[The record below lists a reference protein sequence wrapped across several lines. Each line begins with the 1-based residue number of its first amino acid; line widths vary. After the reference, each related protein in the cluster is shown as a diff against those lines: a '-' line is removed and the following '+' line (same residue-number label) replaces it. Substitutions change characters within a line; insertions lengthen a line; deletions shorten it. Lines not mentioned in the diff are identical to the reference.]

1 MYKVYAD
8 DVLINDPSA
17 ASENAVT
24 GTATKA
30 VNGIDSF
37 VFRIYSNNTGWDRLE
52 CLKTHIDAE
61 DVITGDKHVFHGRI
75 LTISPTQ
82 ESSGLIYKD
91 VQCEG
96 ELSYLQDSTQF
107 YHNLYHVPIYAIL
120 GAMLNDHNAQVDDGK
135 KIYLG
140 QYVTGMSVSFEWG
153 YGKTWETLQELLLQE
168 GVGGEIRLRYEDGER
183 YLDYTNGTFSGG
195 SDTVIEA
202 GVNLIS
208 LTQTIDPTAM
218 ITDLYAYGAKT
229 GGTEQR
235 VALPDVI
242 YDEARRTLAG
252 GIVAGTVI
260 FDDITDTTALEAAAQ
275 AYFDAMRPI
284 RKQYRITAADLSLI
298 NSSFDEFRLGY
309 QYRSK
314 NPLIGVDEVVR
325 LIGIQIKIE
334 DRTKNTLTF
343 GDKFDTLTAMTSKKS
358 KSFQMQ
364 LDKQPELIQGI
375 VEHQSEMIRGVEGGY
390 RYDRLGSDGKPLET
404 IYMNSPDVD
413 TATQALRINQNGLGF
428 WKQDPSDPTKT
439 PLTGN
444 YDYAWTIDGL
454 LNTAYLTAQTITGL
468 KFNNGNGTF
477 EVDASGNV
485 TAKAINI
492 KGGKI
497 NIETSNDQYDFL
509 RLKCNNG
516 QGGEWNMEVTPLEVK
531 ITNSSRNGY
540 VVVQAGGIWGYWGNQ
555 MKFNISTETGDLN
568 LYGLNGVTAFQFN
581 PNNAVTHMYDSNGD
595 EKIKFE
601 ANDRRIHMYD
611 SNGQRKIFL
620 DADTGTV
627 WADVFAHNY

>member
-17 ASENAVT
+17 ASENAIT
-24 GTATKA
+24 GTVTKA

-153 YGKTWETLQELLLQE
+153 YGKTWETLQDLLSDI
-168 GVGGEIRLRYEDGER
+168 GGEIRLRYADGRR
-183 YLDYTNGTFSGG
+183 YLDYTDSTFSGG

-218 ITDLYAYGAKT
+218 ITDLYAYGARIGDT
-229 GGTEQR
+229 QER
-235 VALPDVI
+235 VSLSNVI
-242 YDEARRTLAG
+242 YSEDRRELAG

-298 NSSFDEFRLGY
+298 DSSFDEFRLGY

-343 GDKFDTLTAMTSKKS
+343 GDRFDTLTAMTSKKS

-404 IYMNSPDVD
+404 IYMNSPDVG

-428 WKQDPSDPTKT
+428 WKKSTGGGT

-477 EVDASGNV
+477 EVDANGNV

-497 NIETSNDQYDFL
+497 NIETSNDQYDFVKL
-509 RLKCNNG
+509 HCDDG
-516 QGGEWNMEVTPLEVK
+516 HGGVWNMEILPNQLQ
-531 ITNSSRNGY
+531 ITNSSQNGY
-540 VVVQAGGIWGYWGNQ
+540 IKLRPDGVWGYWGNQ
-555 MKFNISTETGDLN
+555 VKFHLSSTFGSLN
-568 LYGLNGVTAFQFN
+568 LYGTNGVHAMGFDANNNFLAVKDSSGNQTILLNGNT
-581 PNNAVTHMYDSNGD
+581 G
-595 EKIKFE
+595 E
-601 ANDRRIHMYD
+601 IHAA
-611 SNGQRKIFL
+611 GFIQ
-620 DADTGTV
+620 T
-627 WADVFAHNY
+627 

>member
-1 MYKVYAD
+1 MYYVYAD
-8 DVLINDPSA
+8 RRLIGDPSA
-17 ASENAVT
+17 ASENALT
-24 GTATKA
+24 GTITKA

-37 VFRIYSNNTGWDRLE
+37 SFRIYSNNAGWDKLE
-52 CLKTHIDAE
+52 CLKTHIDVE
-61 DVITGDKHVFHGRI
+61 DAITGDKDVFHGRI

-82 ESSGLIYKD
+82 ESNGLIYKD

-107 YHNLYHVPIYAIL
+107 YHSLYAVPIYAIL
-120 GAMLNDHNAQVDDGK
+120 GAILNDHNAQVDDDK

-140 QYVTGMSVSFEWG
+140 QTVTGMSIKKEWG
-153 YGKTWETLQELLLQE
+153 YGKTYETLQELLADE
-168 GVGGEIRLRYEDGER
+168 DIGGEVRLSYENGVR
-183 YLDYTNGTFSGG
+183 YLDYTNETFSGG

-202 GVNLIS
+202 GVNLIA

-229 GGTEQR
+229 GSTEQR
-235 VALPDVI
+235 VSLQNAI
-242 YDEARRTLAG
+242 YSEERRTLAG
-252 GIVAGTVI
+252 GIVAGSVI
-260 FDDITDTTALEAAAQ
+260 FDDITDTTALETAAQ
-275 AYFDAMRPI
+275 AYFDAMKPI
-284 RKQYRITAADLSLI
+284 RKQYKITAADLSI
-298 NSSFDEFRLGY
+298 IDQSFDEFKLGY

-364 LDKQPELIQGI
+364 LDKQPALIQTV

-390 RYDRLGSDGKPLET
+390 RYDRLDSSGKPLET
-404 IYMNSPDVD
+404 IYMNSPDVN

-428 WKQDPSDPTKT
+428 WKKSTGGGT

-444 YDYAWTIDGL
+444 YDYAWTIDGT

-477 EVDASGNV
+477 EVDSNGNV

-497 NIETSNDQYDFL
+497 NIETSNDQYDFVKL
-509 RLKCNNG
+509 HCDDG
-516 QGGEWNMEVTPLEVK
+516 QGGVWNMEILPNQIQ
-531 ITNSSRNGY
+531 ITNSSQNGY
-540 VVVQAGGIWGYWGNQ
+540 VKLRSDGIWGYWGNQ
-555 MKFNISTETGDLN
+555 TKFHLSSTFGSLN
-568 LYGLNGVTAFQFN
+568 LYGTNGVHAIGLDANNNFLSVKDGNGTQTILLNGNTGEIIA
-581 PNNAVTHMYDSNGD
+581 NNFIT
-595 EKIKFE
+595 
-601 ANDRRIHMYD
+601 R
-611 SNGQRKIFL
+611 
-620 DADTGTV
+620 
-627 WADVFAHNY
+627 

>member
-1 MYKVYAD
+1 MYNVYAD
-8 DVLINDPSA
+8 DVLIGDPSA

-24 GTATKA
+24 GTITKA

-37 VFRIYSNNTGWDRLE
+37 VFRIYSNNTGWDKLE

-107 YHNLYHVPIYAIL
+107 YHNLYHAPIYAIL

-135 KIYLG
+135 RIYLG

-153 YGKTWETLQELLLQE
+153 YGKTWETLQELLSQE

-260 FDDITDTTALEAAAQ
+260 FDDITDTTALETAAQ

-298 NSSFDEFRLGY
+298 DSSFDEFRLGY

-314 NPLIGVDEVVR
+314 NPLIGVDEIVR

-343 GDKFDTLTAMTSKKS
+343 GDRFDTLTAMTSKKS

-477 EVDASGNV
+477 EVDANGNV

-492 KGGKI
+492 RGGKI
-497 NIETSNDQYDFL
+497 NIETSNDQYDFVKL
-509 RLKCNNG
+509 HCDDG
-516 QGGEWNMEVTPLEVK
+516 QGGVWNMEILPNQLQ
-531 ITNSSRNGY
+531 ITNSSQNGY
-540 VVVQAGGIWGYWGNQ
+540 IKLRPDGVWGYWGNQ
-555 MKFNISTETGDLN
+555 VKFHLSSTFGSLN
-568 LYGLNGVTAFQFN
+568 LYGTNGVHAMGFDANNNFLAVKDSSGNQTILLNGNT
-581 PNNAVTHMYDSNGD
+581 G
-595 EKIKFE
+595 E
-601 ANDRRIHMYD
+601 IHAA
-611 SNGQRKIFL
+611 GFIQ
-620 DADTGTV
+620 T
-627 WADVFAHNY
+627 

>member
-17 ASENAVT
+17 ASENAIT
-24 GTATKA
+24 GTVTKA

-153 YGKTWETLQELLLQE
+153 YGKTWETLQELLSQE
-168 GVGGEIRLRYEDGER
+168 GVGGEIRLRYEDGVR
-183 YLDYTNGTFSGG
+183 YLDYTNDIFSGG

-235 VALPDVI
+235 IALPDVI
-242 YDEARRTLAG
+242 YDETRRTLAG

-260 FDDITDTTALEAAAQ
+260 FDDITDTTALETAAQ
-275 AYFDAMRPI
+275 AYFDAMKPI

-298 NSSFDEFRLGY
+298 DSSFDEFRLGY
-309 QYRSK
+309 QYRSR
-314 NPLIGVDEVVR
+314 NSLIGVDEVVR

-477 EVDASGNV
+477 EVDANGNV

-497 NIETSNDQYDFL
+497 NIETSNDQYDFVKL
-509 RLKCNNG
+509 HCDDG
-516 QGGEWNMEVTPLEVK
+516 HGGVWNMEILPNQLQ
-531 ITNSSRNGY
+531 ITNSSQNGY
-540 VVVQAGGIWGYWGNQ
+540 IKLRPDGVWGYWGNQ
-555 MKFNISTETGDLN
+555 VKFHLSSTFGSLN
-568 LYGLNGVTAFQFN
+568 LYGTNGVHAMGFDANNNFLAVKDSSGNQTILLNGNT
-581 PNNAVTHMYDSNGD
+581 G
-595 EKIKFE
+595 E
-601 ANDRRIHMYD
+601 IHAA
-611 SNGQRKIFL
+611 GFIQ
-620 DADTGTV
+620 T
-627 WADVFAHNY
+627 